1 MDTYRLFPR
10 HFLIIVWFFA
20 FSSVNA
26 QGKAGFKFGKIGPED
41 FSVPVSRDDS
51 GAHALIISDVGKSVI
66 TPNKTGG
73 FGYEFERKLRVK
85 IMDANGIDAGKFEI
99 NLFAN
104 KEGDSKENLTALKG
118 FTYNLENGKIV
129 TTSLGNDQV
138 YSEKTGKRHQT
149 KKFSLPALK
158 AGAIF
163 ELSYT
168 IQSDFLFELRSW
180 NFQHE
185 YPCTWSEYVTEIP
198 GYYDYIFLA
207 QGYHPFAVN
216 TNKVVSKNFLI
227 RNSMGLQGGMNDTYT
242 IIGLVNVNR
251 WAMKDIPALK
261 DEGYTTTL
269 ENYRSKIDFQLS
281 SINYPGQDPIQIMD
295 SWTKV
300 AKDFMNKPEYWAD
313 LEKPNDW
320 MDAELNN
327 ILGNSPNSIDAAKK
341 LYYYLRNNFTCINKS
356 GMFFTSTLKNTFKVK
371 SGTVADLNLLLIAF
385 LKHRKIESYPLIL
398 STRPH
403 GVTNTAYPLLDRYNY
418 LACYVIVDGKKIVLD
433 ASVPGLAFGK
443 LDLNCY
449 NGQARVMSSEPFS
462 MNLSADS
469 LLEKNTN
476 MVICFI
482 DKDELQ
488 GRVVSTSGYY
498 ESAEQRKFLHEKGKS
513 AFADQLKAGFGADYM
528 VSNIEIDSLEVVE
541 QPISVTYDFSTKL
554 SEDGML
560 YFSPILIPFYKEN
573 PFAALTRQ
581 YPVEM
586 PYRIDETY
594 ILNFEL
600 PANYQ
605 VEETPKSV
613 KIQLNNTEGFF
624 EYLLSA
630 TDGRVQIRSRLMLNQ
645 ANFLPDD
652 YDSLR
657 EFFSYIVQKQSE
669 QIVLKK
675 K

>member
-1 MDTYRLFPR
+1 MLTR
-10 HFLIIVWFFA
+10 FLYIIVGLIAFF
-20 FSSVNA
+20 SGEA
-26 QGKAGFKFGKIGPED
+26 QDNSGFMFGKINPAD
-41 FSVPVSRDDS
+41 FSVPVPRDDS
-51 GAHALIISDVGKSVI
+51 GAHAIIIADVGKSVI

-73 FGYEFERKLRVK
+73 FGYEFERKMRVK
-85 IMDANGIDAGKFEI
+85 ILDANGIDAGKFEI
-99 NLFAN
+99 DLYAN
-104 KEGDSKENLTALKG
+104 KDGDSKENLKTLKG
-118 FTYNLENGKIV
+118 FTYNLENGKIIA
-129 TTSLGNDQV
+129 TALDNDQV
-138 YSEKTGKRHQT
+138 YSVKTGKRHQT

-168 IQSDFLFELRSW
+168 IASDFLFELRSW
-180 NFQHE
+180 KFQHE

-227 RNSMGLQGGMNDTYT
+227 RNNMGLPGGMNDTYT
-242 IIGLVNVNR
+242 ILGLVNVNR

-281 SINYPGQDPIQIMD
+281 SINYPGQDPIQVMD
-295 SWTKV
+295 SWPKV
-300 AKDFMNKPEYWAD
+300 ARDFMNKPEYWAE
-313 LEKPNDW
+313 LENLNNW
-320 MDAELNN
+320 MDDELSK
-327 ILGNSPNSIDAAKK
+327 ILGNSKNSMEDVKRI
-341 LYYYLRNNFTCINKS
+341 YHYLRDNFTCISKS
-356 GMFFTSTLKNTFKVK
+356 GMFLTTSLKNTYKIK
-371 SGTVADLNLLLIAF
+371 SGSVSDLNLLLVAF

-398 STRPH
+398 STRQH
-403 GVTNTAYPLLDRYNY
+403 GVTNTLYPLLDRYNY
-418 LACYVIVDGKKIVLD
+418 LACYAVVDGKKLFLD

-449 NGQARVMSSEPFS
+449 NGQARVMASEPFS

-476 MVICFI
+476 MVNCLI

-488 GRVVSTSGYY
+488 GRVVSISGYY
-498 ESAEQRKFLHEKGKS
+498 ESARQRRLIQEKGKP
-513 AFADQLKAGFGADYM
+513 AFADELKTGFGSDYT
-528 VSNIEIDSLEVVE
+528 VSNIEVDSLEAVE
-541 QPISVTYDFSTKL
+541 LPISVTYDFSTKL

-560 YFSPILIPFYKEN
+560 YFSPVLIPFYKEN

-605 VEETPKSV
+605 VEEIPKSV

-630 TDGRVQIRSRLMLNQ
+630 ADGRIQIRTRLMLNK

-657 EFFSYIVQKQSE
+657 EFFSYIVKKQSE

-675 K
+675 KN